1 VLSVDVGARHRAR
14 LGPAFWASVAWLALV
29 ALAALLADVLP
40 LGSVSHS
47 VGRRG
52 AAPTASHLF
61 GLDALGRDL
70 LARTVHGARVSLAV
84 GFVAVALSLVVGGVL
99 GVLAGYYRG
108 RVERLI
114 MSALDVLL
122 AFPALVLALAIV
134 TFLGSGKMSNV
145 ILAISVLSIAP
156 FARLIRANTLAYA
169 QRDFVLAARTMGA
182 RNREVIVRE
191 ILPNVA
197 LPAAAY
203 ALIGVGLAILAE
215 GALAFLGLS
224 VAPPTPTW
232 GGMINDGRTILDHS
246 PHVTFIPA
254 LVMFVTVLALNLAGD
269 RLQSV
274 LEVRESGLA

>member
-1 VLSVDVGARHRAR
+1 VLSVDAGPRQRPR
-14 LGPAFWASVAWLALV
+14 LGPAFWVSVAWVALV
-29 ALAALLADVLP
+29 ALVALLADVLP

-52 AAPTASHLF
+52 AAPTAGHLF

-70 LARTVHGARVSLAV
+70 LSRTIHGARVSLAV
-84 GFVAVALSLVVGGVL
+84 GFTAVAVSLVIGGVL
-99 GVLAGYYRG
+99 GLLAGYYRG
-108 RVERLI
+108 RVERVI
-114 MSALDVLL
+114 MSGIDVLL

-145 ILAISVLSIAP
+145 ILAISVLSIGP
-156 FARLIRANTLAYA
+156 FARLIRASTLTYA
-169 QRDFVLAARTMGA
+169 QRDFVLAARAMGA
-182 RNREVIVRE
+182 RDRAVIVRE

-197 LPAAAY
+197 VPAAAY
-203 ALIGVGLAILAE
+203 ALIGVALAILAE

-224 VAPPTPTW
+224 VAAPTPTW

-246 PHVTFIPA
+246 PQVTFIPA
-254 LVMFVTVLALNLAGD
+254 LVMFATVLALNLVGD